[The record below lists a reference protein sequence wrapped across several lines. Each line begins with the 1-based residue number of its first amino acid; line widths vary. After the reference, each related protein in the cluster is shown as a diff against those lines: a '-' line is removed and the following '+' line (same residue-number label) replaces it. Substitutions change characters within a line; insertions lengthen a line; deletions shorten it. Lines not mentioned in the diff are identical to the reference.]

1 MESYIKNINHSVI
14 TKHQEKA
21 QKKIKFTYQMVG
33 GFVLAIG
40 MGGFISA
47 FITFM
52 VLFFNL
58 ETDAAMTAWIVSV
71 PFILMIVAGSV
82 LARIGD
88 MMLKDFVEKEYQE
101 DKKRERERK
110 EIKNDRKNASKWSVL
125 YYKLS
130 EISFILS
137 CSILNSYIT
146 FFPFDIAKTVKGSI
160 T

>member
-1 MESYIKNINHSVI
+1 MEKYIKTINHGVI
-14 TKHQEKA
+14 TKHQDKT
-21 QKKIKFTYQMVG
+21 QRRIKFIYQIVG

-52 VLFFNL
+52 VLFFNF

-88 MMLKDFVEKEYQE
+88 MMLKDFVEREYQE
-101 DKKRERERK
+101 DKKREREKK
-110 EIKNDRKNASKWSVL
+110 EIKKRNQNLD
-125 YYKLS
+125 
-130 EISFILS
+130 E
-137 CSILNSYIT
+137 
-146 FFPFDIAKTVKGSI
+146 
-160 T
+160 

>member
-110 EIKNDRKNASKWSVL
+110 EIKNDKKNASK
-125 YYKLS
+125 
-130 EISFILS
+130 
-137 CSILNSYIT
+137 
-146 FFPFDIAKTVKGSI
+146 
-160 T
+160 